1 MKMYNYFIALALI
14 LAVSACGGKSSG
26 NKTEASAAKEVAVA
40 EGQDL
45 VVDLSAST
53 INWKGFKPGG
63 SHYGVLSLKSGEL
76 YIDGGAL
83 KSGTFV
89 IDMNSI
95 NVEDLEAGKGKEQ
108 LEGHLKN
115 ADFFDVEKYP
125 EGKFTITGVEEL
137 SGSEYTHKIS
147 GNLEL
152 KEAVKNIS
160 FDATISKDGDT
171 YTAKTATFTIDRTQ
185 WGVNYG
191 SKNIFK
197 DLKDAFIND
206 DMEITITL
214 VAKNA

>member
-1 MKMYNYFIALALI
+1 MKTYNYIIALALI
-14 LAVSACGGKSSG
+14 LIVSACGGKKSS
-26 NKTEASAAKEVAVA
+26 EAIETSAEKEVATA
-40 EGQDL
+40 QGQRL
-45 VVDLSAST
+45 AVDLTASA

-63 SHYGVLSLKSGEL
+63 SHHGVLGIKSGEL
-76 YIDGGAL
+76 FIDGDKL

-89 IDMNSI
+89 LDMNAI
-95 NVEDLEAGKGKEQ
+95 NVQDINAENGKDK
-108 LEGHLKN
+108 LEGHLKS

-125 EGKFTITGVEEL
+125 EGKFTITDVEEL
-137 SGSEYTHKIS
+137 SDSEFTHKIS

-160 FDATISKDGDT
+160 YNAAITKEGDT

-197 DLKDAFIND
+197 DLKDSFIND
-206 DMEITITL
+206 DMEISITL
-214 VAKNA
+214 VAKSV

>member
-1 MKMYNYFIALALI
+1 MKTYHYFIAFTLVL
-14 LAVSACGGKSSG
+14 LVSACGGKGSG
-26 NKTEASAAKEVAVA
+26 EKTEASAAKEVAA
-40 EGQDL
+40 TEGDSL
-45 VVDLSAST
+45 TVDLTASSIHWT
-53 INWKGFKPGG
+53 GYKPGG
-63 SHYGVLSLKSGEL
+63 SHHGVLGIKSGEL
-76 YIDGGAL
+76 YVDGDKL

-89 IDMNSI
+89 LDINSI
-95 NVEDLEAGKGKEQ
+95 NVEDLESGQGKEK
-108 LEGHLKN
+108 LEGHLKS

-137 SGSEYTHKIS
+137 SGGEYTHRIS

-160 FDATISKDGDT
+160 FDAVITKEGNA

-197 DLKDAFIND
+197 DLKDSFIND
-206 DMEITITL
+206 DMEISITL
-214 VAKNA
+214 VAL

>member
-1 MKMYNYFIALALI
+1 M
-14 LAVSACGGKSSG
+14 
-26 NKTEASAAKEVAVA
+26 
-40 EGQDL
+40 
-45 VVDLSAST
+45 
-53 INWKGFKPGG
+53 
-63 SHYGVLSLKSGEL
+63 
-76 YIDGGAL
+76 
-83 KSGTFV
+83 
-89 IDMNSI
+89 
-95 NVEDLEAGKGKEQ
+95 
-108 LEGHLKN
+108 EGHLKS